1 MLYAVD
7 FRKIARD
14 ALSGKWALAIITGFV
29 AALLGGVAYGGG
41 GGGGRSNQSSGSY
54 HGVWNSLLDI
64 WDSGFG
70 RAILLF
76 FIGLASIF
84 VLWGIVTFIIG
95 GAIEL
100 GYCRFNK
107 NLIKGTN
114 PQLQDIFSNMNLF
127 GKALGLRIVTTFF
140 IFLWTL
146 LFIIPGIIA
155 AFRYS
160 MAFYIMDD
168 NPNIGIM
175 EAIERSKE
183 MMNGN
188 KGRLFC
194 LEISF
199 IGWALLS
206 ILTCGIGFFALLPYV
221 QAAVAAFYLEIS
233 GQRQMPQTGP
243 VYNQPINQ

>member
-1 MLYAVD
+1 MLFAAD
-7 FRKIARD
+7 FRRIARE
-14 ALSGKWALAIITGFV
+14 ALSGKWALAVGTGFI

-41 GGGGRSNQSSGSY
+41 GGGGRGNNGSY
-54 HGVWNSLLDI
+54 HSSWNSFVDL
-64 WDSGFG
+64 WDTAFG
-70 RAILLF
+70 RAILFF
-76 FIGLASIF
+76 FIGLGSII
-84 VLWGIVTFIIG
+84 LIWAIITFIIG

-114 PQLQDIFSNMNLF
+114 PQFQDIFSDMNLF
-127 GKALGLRIVTTFF
+127 GKALGLRIVTS
-140 IFLWTL
+140 IFVLLWTL

-155 AFRYS
+155 AYRYS

-168 NPNIGIM
+168 DPNVGIM
-175 EAIERSKE
+175 EAIERSKV
-183 MMNGN
+183 MMMGN

-206 ILTCGIGFFALLPYV
+206 VLTCGIGFFFLQPYIS
-221 QAAVAAFYLEIS
+221 AAVAAFYLEVS
-233 GQRQMPQTGP
+233 GQRQAPQSGP
-243 VYNQPINQ
+243 VYDQPMNQ

>member
-1 MLYAVD
+1 MLYAAD

-14 ALSGKWALAIITGFV
+14 ALNGKWALAVVTGFI
-29 AALLGGVAYGGG
+29 ATLLGGVAYGGG
-41 GGGGRSNQSSGSY
+41 GGGGRSNQGSGR
-54 HGVWNSLLDI
+54 GMWNSLVDL
-64 WDSGFG
+64 WDTGIG
-70 RAILLF
+70 RAIILF
-76 FIGLASIF
+76 FIGFASIF
-84 VLWGIVTFIIG
+84 LIWGIVTFIIG

-107 NLIKGTN
+107 NLIKGMN
-114 PQLQDIFSNMNLF
+114 PQLQDIFADMNLF
-127 GKALGLRIVTTFF
+127 GKALGLRIVTTVL

-168 NPNIGIM
+168 DPNVGIM

-183 MMNGN
+183 MMRGN

-199 IGWALLS
+199 IGWALLC
-206 ILTCGIGFFALLPYV
+206 ILTCGIGFFFLQPYA
-221 QAAVAAFYLEIS
+221 QAATAAFYLEVS
-233 GQRQMPQTGP
+233 GQRQTPQAGP
-243 VYNQPINQ
+243 IYDQPMNQ

>member
-14 ALSGKWALAIITGFV
+14 ALNGKWPLAVLTGFV

-41 GGGGRSNQSSGSY
+41 GGGGRSNRGSGSY
-54 HGVWNSLLDI
+54 RGVLNSLLDL
-64 WDSGFG
+64 WDTGLG
-70 RAILLF
+70 RAIILF
-76 FIGLASIF
+76 FIGFASI
-84 VLWGIVTFIIG
+84 LLIWGIITFIIG

-114 PQLQDIFSNMNLF
+114 PQFQDIFSDMNLF
-127 GKALGLRIVTTFF
+127 GKALGLRIVTTVL
-140 IFLWTL
+140 IILWSL

-168 NPNIGIM
+168 DPGIGIM
-175 EAIERSKE
+175 EAIERSKV

-194 LEISF
+194 LEFSF
-199 IGWALLS
+199 IGWAILS
-206 ILTCGIGFFALLPYV
+206 ILTCGIGFLFLQPYT

-233 GQRQMPQTGP
+233 GQRMMPQTEP
-243 VYNQPINQ
+243 VYDQPMN